1 MKTVNTVKEARATV
15 ERWQCHGKTIGFVP
29 TMGAW
34 HEGHISL
41 IQAARQACDRVVVS
55 IFVNPKQFGPDED
68 LENYPRDIKRDSR
81 IAVAEKVDLLFAP
94 SADEMYPEGFDTR
107 VMVSDRLTKTLCGL
121 SRPNHFS
128 GVATIVAKLLILVHP
143 QRAYFG
149 QKDFQQTLIV
159 KQLARDLNLG
169 CSIEVLPTVRE
180 ADGLA
185 RSSRNGYLSEEERR
199 AAPMVCQAL
208 KLAESML
215 QVGERNPR
223 DLIEAV
229 KKRLH
234 SDPLIEIE
242 YVAVKN
248 AHTLEDLNVL
258 TGRVLAAVAVRLGRT
273 RLIDNIIVEV
283 PSGS

>member
-1 MKTVNTVKEARATV
+1 MKTVTLAKEVRTAV
-15 ERWQCHGKTIGFVP
+15 ERWRCHGKTIGFVP
-29 TMGAW
+29 TMGAL

-41 IQAARQACDRVVVS
+41 IQAARRDCDRVVVS

-68 LENYPRDIKRDSR
+68 FERYPRDIKRDSR
-81 IAVAEKVDLLFAP
+81 VVAAEKADMLFIP
-94 SADEMYPEGFDTR
+94 SVDEMYPAGFDTR
-107 VMVSDRLTKTLCGL
+107 VMVSDQLTKTLCGL
-121 SRPNHFS
+121 SRPDHFS

-143 QRAYFG
+143 HRAYFG

-159 KQLARDLNLG
+159 RQLARDLNLG

-180 ADGLA
+180 ANGLA
-185 RSSRNGYLSEEERR
+185 RSSRNGYFSEEERR
-199 AAPMVCQAL
+199 AAPIVYQAL
-208 KLAESML
+208 KLAEGML

-229 KKRLH
+229 NKRLR
-234 SDPLIEIE
+234 SESLIEIE

-248 AHTLEDLNVL
+248 AQTLEDLNVL
-258 TGRVLAAVAVRLGRT
+258 TGRVLAAIAVRLGRT